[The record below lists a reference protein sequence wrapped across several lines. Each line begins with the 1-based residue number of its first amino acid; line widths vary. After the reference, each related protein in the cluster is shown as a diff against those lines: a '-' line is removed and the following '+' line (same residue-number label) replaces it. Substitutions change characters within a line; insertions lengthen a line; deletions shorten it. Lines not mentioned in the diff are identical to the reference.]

1 MMCGDAQVEVGRPV
15 YLPTLRGRGE
25 RDTVE
30 MEGGFSLHGQ
40 TNAKYNGGPWTV
52 QSQKV
57 TTSDE
62 CGECG
67 PGVKCLHVTGAKVAT
82 YKVDVSISMPSMPG
96 GLNKC
101 EQKAVTDFLKNVLLP
116 HEQDHRKRFKTYEG
130 TTKVPID
137 VTGCGKAGVAAEIDA
152 IHNPEA
158 QQREAAAN
166 ALSGAIDP
174 FTVQV
179 DTSACDES

>member
-1 MMCGDAQVEVGRPV
+1 MHGEVDVEVRRPV
-15 YLPTLRGRGE
+15 FLPTLRGRGE

-30 MEGGFSLHGQ
+30 MEGGFTLHGQ